1 MQVHSRRQLL
11 RNSLGV
17 VASALAGAPHRAA
30 AAPAVLRLA
39 CIENVPDQAVG
50 GQILIAV
57 YAKLGVRVELVAVP
71 AKRSLIESS
80 EGRLDGEVQRVLDV
94 ENEYPTL
101 LPVREPINYIEPSV
115 FTRHVQFRVDG
126 WESIRPYS
134 IGIVRGVGSSER
146 GTRGAPRVE
155 AAPAMEQMMQMLAND
170 RVDIAVNDLFSGLL
184 VNARLGLDKQLRPLS
199 PPLQHIDLYH
209 FLHVSHR
216 ALIPEVERVVKQ
228 MRASGELERLR
239 REITERMFDEAKKK

>member
-1 MQVHSRRQLL
+1 MHSRRQMLHYSMAL
-11 RNSLGV
+11 
-17 VASALAGAPHRAA
+17 VAARCGMAA
-30 AAPAVLRLA
+30 AQTVLRLA
-39 CIENVPDQAVG
+39 RIENVPDQAVG
-50 GQILIAV
+50 GEILTAV
-57 YAKLGVRVELVAVP
+57 YDKLGVKLEFVAVP

-94 ENEYPTL
+94 GNEYPTL

-115 FTRHVQFRVDG
+115 FTKRVEFSVDG

-155 AAPAMEQMMQMLAND
+155 AAPGMEQMMLMLAND
-170 RVDIAVNDLFSGLL
+170 RIEVAVNDLFSGLL
-184 VNARLGLDKQLRPLS
+184 VNAKLGLDQQLRPLS

-216 ALIPEVERVVKQ
+216 ALIPDVERVIRQ

-239 REITERMFDEAKKK
+239 REITERMFNDAKKK